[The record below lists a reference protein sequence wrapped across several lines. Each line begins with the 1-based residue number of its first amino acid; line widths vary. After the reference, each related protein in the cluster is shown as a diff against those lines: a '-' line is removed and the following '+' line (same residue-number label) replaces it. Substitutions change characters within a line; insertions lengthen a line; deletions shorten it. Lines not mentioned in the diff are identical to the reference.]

1 MPKNPLASGSS
12 PSSPRGNCRE
22 RSLDS
27 SPVRTSPVP
36 RESGVSGSFLLSSK
50 LEAHDRIAG
59 MSAVFPQVLI
69 DLVIVGHVELDLE
82 THFGLERLQHGEVP
96 LPHLVVGNR
105 VPHELHSS
113 VENSFKHDRLF
124 GQELRKARERL
135 LRALD
140 RAPCSRTT
148 FSRSSVIS
156 KAIRP
161 VSRVFARVD
170 CLEGPRRYKL
180 CAGPALWPVGHG
192 SAPISQLTRKKFGQI
207 IRKAAQICFPVSAPY
222 YKT

>member
-36 RESGVSGSFLLSSK
+36 RESGVSGSFPLSSNSSK
-50 LEAHDRIAG
+50 PHDRIAG

-113 VENSFKHDRLF
+113 VENPFKHDRLF

-161 VSRVFARVD
+161 VSRVFCSRR
-170 CLEGPRRYKL
+170 LPRRSTSL
-180 CAGPALWPVGHG
+180 QIVRRARLVAGRTRIGTDK
-192 SAPISQLTRKKFGQI
+192 PINAQKIRPNNSQSGTNLLSRF
-207 IRKAAQICFPVSAPY
+207 RSLL
-222 YKT
+222 